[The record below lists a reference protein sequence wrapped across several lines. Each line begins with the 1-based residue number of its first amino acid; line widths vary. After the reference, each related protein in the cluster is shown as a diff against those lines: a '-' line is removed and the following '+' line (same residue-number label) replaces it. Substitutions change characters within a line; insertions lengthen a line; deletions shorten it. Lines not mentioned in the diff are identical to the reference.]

1 MDVVH
6 PRCCGLDV
14 HQKTVVAC
22 RKIIGPEGRRESV
35 VRTFG
40 TMTQDL
46 LALADWLAEG
56 GVTHVGMESTG
67 VLWKPVYNI
76 LEGQFTLLL
85 INPYHIKQVPGRKTD
100 VKDCEWIAELLQHGL
115 APASFVPD
123 QPIRELR
130 DLTRLRAQV
139 IAEQTKV
146 INRMHK
152 VLEDANIKLAT
163 VASNI
168 TGVSGLRMLRRLAE
182 GERDPEVLADL
193 ALRRLRE
200 KLPALRRALQGHMTE
215 HHQYLLSF
223 LLDNLREVR
232 RRIEELDR
240 RIEVHVLPFFEQIR
254 LLTTIPGVKERS
266 AQNLLAEIGPDM
278 SQFPSAKHLASWAG
292 VCPGNNESAGKRKS
306 GKTPGGNR
314 WVKRTI
320 TEAALAA
327 KATKNTYAQAQY
339 RRLVG
344 RRGHKRAI
352 VAVGHALL
360 AAAYHVLKDGTPYR
374 DLGPD
379 HFDRL
384 NPERQARYHV
394 KRLERLGFRVQL
406 EAAEPAA

>member
-1 MDVVH
+1 MVH

-14 HQKTVVAC
+14 HKKTVVAC
-22 RKIIGPEGRRESV
+22 RKIIGQGRRESV

-40 TMTQDL
+40 TMTKDL
-46 LALADWLAEG
+46 LALAEWLAEG

-76 LEGQFTLLL
+76 LEGQFTVLLL
-85 INPYHIKQVPGRKTD
+85 NAYHIKQVPGRKTD

-115 APASFVPD
+115 VQGSFVPP

-146 INRMHK
+146 INRLHK
-152 VLEDANIKLAT
+152 VLEDANVKLAT
-163 VASNI
+163 VASDI
-168 TGVSGLRMLRRLAE
+168 TGVSGMRMLQKLAE

-200 KLPALRRALQGHMTE
+200 KLPALRRALEGHVTE

-223 LLDNLREVR
+223 LLDNLREVKH
-232 RRIEELDR
+232 RIEELDR

-254 LLTTIPGVKERS
+254 LLTTIPGVQDRS
-266 AQNLLAEIGPDM
+266 AQNLLAEIGADM
-278 SQFPSAKHLASWAG
+278 SHFPSARHLASWAG
-292 VCPGNNESAGKRKS
+292 VCPGNNESAGKRKP

-314 WVKRTI
+314 WLKRTI
-320 TEAALAA
+320 AEVALSA
-327 KATKNTYAQAQY
+327 KATKNTYARAQY
-339 RRLVG
+339 QRIVG

-352 VAVGHALL
+352 VAVGHGLL
-360 AAAYHVLKDGTPYR
+360 VAAYHILKGGTPYK
-374 DLGPD
+374 DLGAD

-384 NPERQARYHV
+384 NPQRQARYHV
-394 KRLERLGFRVQL
+394 KRLERLGFRVHL
-406 EAAEPAA
+406 EAEEPAA